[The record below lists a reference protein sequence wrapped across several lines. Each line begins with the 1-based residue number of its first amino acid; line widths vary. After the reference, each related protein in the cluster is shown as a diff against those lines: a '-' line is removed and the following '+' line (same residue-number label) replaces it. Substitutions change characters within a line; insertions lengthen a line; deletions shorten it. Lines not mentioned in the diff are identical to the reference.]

1 MSIGTGI
8 AVAAETDRGTL
19 RASCMTAEVS
29 DAFAK
34 IGPVMVGG
42 SRVELTALSWVAME
56 VPSCKEARY

>member
-1 MSIGTGI
+1 
-8 AVAAETDRGTL
+8 
-19 RASCMTAEVS
+19 MTAEVS